1 MPASSGDQAPPAQGD
16 RRPVDTHVVANGTEP
31 ARPRVTVVV
40 VPRGETLGQVRAV
53 LETLVANTGSPY
65 RLVIVDGGY
74 PPATRQW
81 VETFARARDATLL
94 RTECMLSPNEARNAA
109 LAFVETEL
117 VVFLD
122 DNCFV
127 REGWLDGLVR
137 CADET
142 GAAIVGPLYGFRSGR
157 DSAETVHVFGAD
169 ARIDVDGER
178 RSLVD
183 RHFHAGM
190 PLGEATAT
198 FSRMPTEAVEF
209 HCMLV
214 CTALFAEVGPL
225 DEGLLSTSEH
235 LDLCMLARAAGHEVW
250 VDPASVVV
258 YELPLPLP
266 RADRSGYVLRWC
278 EEWNRAS
285 YRRLAEKWD
294 INDLDG
300 LARVGKFADD
310 RRFVAYQLS
319 PRLLDRALDRFGGR
333 PRRALDRM
341 AQAWI
346 VPRETRRRARRPGA
360 TVVHT
365 ASWQA
370 PGPVAGPAPSISP
383 V

>member
-1 MPASSGDQAPPAQGD
+1 VTTGDG
-16 RRPVDTHVVANGTEP
+16 VD
-31 ARPRVTVVV
+31 RPRATVVV
-40 VPRGETLGQVRAV
+40 VPRGETVGQVRVA
-53 LETLVANTGSPY
+53 LETLVANTRSPY
-65 RLVIVDGGY
+65 HLVIVDGGY
-74 PPATRQW
+74 PASTRQW
-81 VETFARARDATLL
+81 VEAFAQARDATLL
-94 RTECMLSPNEARNAA
+94 RAKCLLSPNEARNIA
-109 LAFVETEL
+109 LAFVTTEF

-127 REGWLDGLVR
+127 REGWLDALVA

-157 DSAETVHVFGAD
+157 DSAETVHVFGAE
-169 ARIDVDGER
+169 ARIDVDGDR

-190 PLGEATAT
+190 PLDEAIAT
-198 FSRMPTEAVEF
+198 FSRMPTESVEF

-214 CTALFAEVGPL
+214 RTALFGELGPL

-235 LDLCMLARAAGHEVW
+235 LDICMQARAAGHEVW
-250 VDPASVVV
+250 AEPASVVV

-266 RADRSGYVLRWC
+266 RADRPGYVLRWC

-285 YRRLAEKWD
+285 YERLAQKWD

-300 LARVGKFADD
+300 LAQVGKFADD
-310 RRFVAYQLS
+310 RRYVAYKLS
-319 PRLLDRALDRFGGR
+319 PPLLDRALNRFGGR

-346 VPRETRRRARRPGA
+346 VPRETRRRVRHPGA
-360 TVVHT
+360 TVVRT
-365 ASWQA
+365 ASWQQA
-370 PGPVAGPAPSISP
+370 DPVAGPAPSISP

>member
-1 MPASSGDQAPPAQGD
+1 
-16 RRPVDTHVVANGTEP
+16 
-31 ARPRVTVVV
+31 VTVVV
-40 VPRGETLGQVRAV
+40 VPRGETRGQVRAV

-74 PPATRQW
+74 PPATRDW
-81 VETFARARDATLL
+81 VEAFARSRDATLL
-94 RTECMLSPNEARNAA
+94 RAECLLSPNEGRNAA
-109 LAFVETEL
+109 LPFVATEF

-127 REGWLDGLVR
+127 REGWLDALVR

-157 DSAETVHVFGAD
+157 DTTETVHVFGAE

-183 RHFHAGM
+183 RHFHVGM
-190 PLGEATAT
+190 PLAEAIAT

-214 CTALFAEVGPL
+214 RSALFAELGPL

-250 VDPASVVV
+250 AEPESVVV

-266 RADRSGYVLRWC
+266 RADRSGYVLRWSD
-278 EEWNRAS
+278 EWNRAS
-285 YRRLAEKWD
+285 YQRLAEKWD
-294 INDLDG
+294 ITDLEG
-300 LARVGKFADD
+300 LERVGRFATD
-310 RRFVAYQLS
+310 RRFVAYHLS
-319 PRLLDRALDRFGGR
+319 PRLLDRLLDRFGAR
-333 PRRALDRM
+333 PRRAVDRV

-346 VPRETRRRARRPGA
+346 VPRETRRRTRRPGA
-360 TVVHT
+360 TVVQA

-370 PGPVAGPAPSISP
+370 PDPVAGPARSISP
-383 V
+383 G

>member
-1 MPASSGDQAPPAQGD
+1 MASGFAVAAYSGSVTTGD
-16 RRPVDTHVVANGTEP
+16 GVEC
-31 ARPRVTVVV
+31 PRATVVV

-65 RLVIVDGGY
+65 RLVIVDAGY
-74 PPATRQW
+74 PGATRQW

-94 RTECMLSPNEARNAA
+94 RAECLLSPNEARNAA
-109 LAFVETEL
+109 LASVATEL

-127 REGWLDGLVR
+127 REGWLDALVR

-142 GAAIVGPLYGFRSGR
+142 GAAIVGPLYGFRGGR
-157 DSAETVHVFGAD
+157 DSAETVHVFGAE
-169 ARIDVDGER
+169 ARIDVDGDR

-190 PLGEATAT
+190 PLAEAIAT
-198 FSRMPTEAVEF
+198 FSRTPTEATEF

-214 CTALFAEVGPL
+214 RTALFEELGPL

-235 LDLCMLARAAGHEVW
+235 LDICMQARLAGHEVW
-250 VDPASVVV
+250 AEPASVVV

-266 RADRSGYVLRWC
+266 RADRAGYVLRWC
-278 EEWNRAS
+278 QEWNRAS
-285 YRRLAEKWD
+285 YERLAEKWD
-294 INDLDG
+294 ITDLDG
-300 LARVGKFADD
+300 LAQVGKFADD
-310 RRFVAYQLS
+310 RRRVAYQVS
-319 PRLLDRALDRFGGR
+319 PRLLDRALDRLGGR
-333 PRRALDRM
+333 PRKAMDRM

-346 VPRETRRRARRPGA
+346 VPRETRRRARHPGT
-360 TVVHT
+360 TVVHA
-365 ASWQA
+365 ASWQS
-370 PGPVAGPAPSISP
+370 PGPVAGPAPAISP